1 MDKGGICNVLLSERD
16 GALYC
21 VEANELARKYLR
33 LPATGSVAVP
43 LRECAPGL
51 ADRLVPMLRD
61 RPSVLG
67 SSEEVAMLH
76 LDGKLRRVGVRLTWL
91 GEQRLV
97 SFRIDRELHQFMEV
111 SLDMLAIANSNGYFE
126 EVSRYFAISLGYTPE
141 ELCAQPFLSFVH
153 EGDRESSAQL
163 FSQLLKGA
171 DAVGFVNRYRCKDGG
186 GRWLSWHCKAPD
198 ETGHIYAVA
207 RDITAEQQRSHTRLI
222 LERALRDVRVAVVL
236 TDSKAIVEWCNPRLC
251 EMTGYSAA
259 ELIGKRIGP
268 TLQGANTDRE
278 EVARVRACI
287 AQGAPFSTLLVNYH
301 RSGRPYWV
309 EIEAQPLEYDGEL
322 HFLAIEQDVTARVEA
337 QLALARSEQR
347 FRQAIAGSRDAVYFL
362 EAVRD
367 EKGEIADFRF
377 TEVNG
382 AGERE
387 LSMTRE
393 QLLGQSLCT
402 LFPINREAGF
412 FERYR
417 QVTSGG
423 HPYALEYESPASC
436 PAPGYYRQFLSKL
449 HDGVVIFNQNLTEIR
464 AQEREREALLEALR
478 QAQKMEALG
487 QLASAVA
494 HDFNNSLAV
503 MRGTADALRD
513 HTSEDG
519 EARSLLEEMCGAVD
533 RARGFVRRLLDFAR
547 PAVVRNEPV
556 NLSQLIPELCRSTG
570 RTFPPGISLHCE
582 VEPEVTVQAGTGAI
596 EQILGNIL
604 ANARDAV
611 RGRGQISVSLRTA
624 TLDGSRAAVIA
635 VRDDGVG
642 MSPDVLARFTDPFF
656 TTKAES
662 GGLGLGM
669 ATVLGTVGALGGRLE
684 AESAPG
690 GGTTVR
696 VTLPLAQESLSV
708 SPPPSPVRPRPA
720 RSAKLLLVEDD
731 PHVGP
736 LLRRALARHGFDVSL
751 VTSGGHAISWAE
763 EQAAPPDLAIVD
775 YTMPGMNGVEVARR
789 LHNQWP
795 RLPLL
800 LATGGGVSESG
811 IEECGIQSILF
822 KPFSASELIDRVE
835 GLLHAS

>member
-61 RPSVLG
+61 RPSVLA

-91 GEQRLV
+91 GEQWLA
-97 SFRIDRELHQFMEV
+97 SFRMDRELHQFMEV

-126 EVSRYFAISLGYTPE
+126 EVSRYFATALGYSPE

-153 EGDRESSAQL
+153 EADRESTTQI
-163 FSQLLKGA
+163 FSQLLSGA
-171 DAVGFVNRYRCKDGG
+171 DALGFVNRYRCKDGQF
-186 GRWLSWHCKAPD
+186 RWLSWHCKAPD
-198 ETGHIYAVA
+198 ETGHMYAVA
-207 RDITAEQQRSHTRLI
+207 RDITAEKQRSHTRLI
-222 LERALRDVRVAVVL
+222 LERALRDLQVAVVL
-236 TDSKAIVEWCNPRLC
+236 TDSSANVEWCNPRLC

-268 TLQGANTDRE
+268 TLQGADTDRD

-337 QLALARSEQR
+337 RLALTRSEQR
-347 FRQAIAGSRDAVYFL
+347 LRQAIAGSRDAIYLL
-362 EAVRD
+362 EAERD
-367 EKGEIADFRF
+367 SKGEIADFRF
-377 TEVNG
+377 TEVNE
-382 AGERE
+382 AAERE

-393 QLLGQSLCT
+393 QLIGQSICK
-402 LFPINREAGF
+402 LFPVNREAGF

-417 QVTSGG
+417 QVAASGQ
-423 HPYALEYESPASC
+423 PYSQEYEIPKDR
-436 PAPGYYRQFLSKL
+436 PAPGFYRHFVAKL
-449 HDGVVIFNQNLTEIR
+449 HNGVVIFNQNLTEIR
-464 AQEREREALLEALR
+464 AQEQERAALLEALR
-478 QAQKMEALG
+478 RAQKMEALG

-513 HTSEDG
+513 HPGQDD
-519 EARSLLEEMCGAVD
+519 EARALLDEMCGAVD

-547 PAVVRNEPV
+547 PAVVRSESV

-570 RTFPPGISLHCE
+570 RTFPSGISLHCE
-582 VEPEVTVQAGTGAI
+582 VEPEVTVQAGTGAM

-611 RGRGQISVSLRTA
+611 RGRGQIKVSLQTA
-624 TLDGSRAAVIA
+624 AIDGSRVAVIA
-635 VRDDGVG
+635 VRDNGVG

-669 ATVLGTVGALGGRLE
+669 ATVLGTVGALGGRLDT
-684 AESAPG
+684 ESAPG
-690 GGTTVR
+690 EGTTVR
-696 VTLPLAQESLSV
+696 VMLPLAQNSRPV
-708 SPPPSPVRPRPA
+708 SAPPSPARTRPLRA
-720 RSAKLLLVEDD
+720 AKLLLVEDD

-736 LLRRALARHGFDVSL
+736 LLRRALARHGYEVSL

-763 EQAAPPDLAIVD
+763 EQAVAPDLAIVD

-789 LHNQWP
+789 LHSQWP
-795 RLPLL
+795 KLPLL

-811 IEECGIQSILF
+811 IEDYGIQSILF
-822 KPFSASELIDRVE
+822 KPFSAGELIDRVE